1 MLDIT
6 QLPPK
11 SSTNSLSELKQ
22 FNFTESYRLH
32 FSFQKL
38 PSAKMDVV
46 SALSGYILKMVSAG
60 DTTLGASSSKMKI
73 LLLDS
78 ETVRVY
84 GMGNLE
90 KRKLNVVRFP

>member
-1 MLDIT
+1 
-6 QLPPK
+6 
-11 SSTNSLSELKQ
+11 
-22 FNFTESYRLH
+22 
-32 FSFQKL
+32 
-38 PSAKMDVV
+38 MDVV

-84 GMGNLE
+84 GMANLE